1 MVGNESANTIGG
13 KGFSHSRCLLTRF
26 QAGDGHDKAP
36 KIGGT
41 PAADHE
47 IRPGMWLGLNPAR
60 LSSDLHAVM
69 HPTNRRSGQATYS
82 AVYSKP
88 ATLPGNVH
96 RANRKPRCG
105 GNRPS
110 GWMLSVQILGA
121 RTLLKYRSRI
131 FWFDGAVT

>member
-47 IRPGMWLGLNPAR
+47 IRPGMWLGLSPAR

-69 HPTNRRSGQATYS
+69 HPQIVEADRRLTLRYVANR
-82 AVYSKP
+82 
-88 ATLPGNVH
+88 ATLPSNVH

-131 FWFDGAVT
+131 FWIDGAVT

>member
-47 IRPGMWLGLNPAR
+47 IRPGMWLRLNPAR
-60 LSSDLHAVM
+60 LSSDLHAVKQ
-69 HPTNRRSGQATYS
+69 PQIVEGDRRL
-82 AVYSKP
+82 
-88 ATLPGNVH
+88 TLRYV
-96 RANRKPRCG
+96 ANRPHWRAMYIG
-105 GNRPS
+105 
-110 GWMLSVQILGA
+110 L
-121 RTLLKYRSRI
+121 TESR
-131 FWFDGAVT
+131 DAVGTDQAAGC

>member
-47 IRPGMWLGLNPAR
+47 IRSGMWLGLSPPR

-69 HPTNRRSGQATYS
+69 HPQIVEADRRL
-82 AVYSKP
+82 
-88 ATLPGNVH
+88 TLRYV
-96 RANRKPRCG
+96 ANRPHCRAMYIGLTESRDAVGTDFK
-105 GNRPS
+105 RPDLGREDVIEIPFS
-110 GWMLSVQILGA
+110 NIL
-121 RTLLKYRSRI
+121 
-131 FWFDGAVT
+131 D